1 MAEDKLLIMCK
12 KCGKLRPSQ
21 AFSAEYKGRICN
33 KCFEP
38 PAETTM
44 DLIKHVQGLY
54 EKKKTVDLDV
64 K

>member
-1 MAEDKLLIMCK
+1 MVDGKPRIICK
-12 KCGKLRPSQ
+12 KCCKLRPMQ
-21 AFSAEYKGRICN
+21 AFNANYNDRICN